1 MSMKYSIEGRIF
13 KKSSFSPV
21 LPRVKCVDVSIGEND
36 VLVTNLSDKDSSILR
51 FKHDEWVAFIKG
63 VKNEEF
69 DL

>member
-13 KKSSFSPV
+13 KKSSYSPV
-21 LPRVKCVDVSIGEND
+21 LPNIKCVDVSIGEND
-36 VLVTNLSDKDSSILR
+36 VLVTNFSDKDSPILR